1 MFNLTEFSLLLSG
14 TSLIAIPII
23 TLMVYIFMKVD
34 SDGIYKIRKKDISPI
49 IISWVIMLLVFLF
62 VLFIAKPHY
71 INQ

>member
-1 MFNLTEFSLLLSG
+1 
-14 TSLIAIPII
+14 
-23 TLMVYIFMKVD
+23 MKVD